1 MDWSKTQDT
10 ETRLQA
16 AQTRVEALHA
26 EVSGLLEL
34 MQLAHFPLSYGET
47 LLRAVKGRRA
57 KRTLDR
63 PGPQHPT
70 RVVAN
75 EREPPA

>member
-26 EVSGLLEL
+26 EASGLLEL

-47 LLRAVKGRRA
+47 LLRAVKGTLRPPA
-57 KRTLDR
+57 LDR